1 MVGGNHKTWGVCSP
15 NRRVIQTI
23 SLCPPRPHVTP
34 SHGSFLTV
42 HSSGRS
48 SLNNTARST
57 EQFLGNRRFTQV
69 WQQGT
74 WYYCQVYRTL
84 FWEAHFLYDFVN
96 QKQNLLWKTW
106 TQECHALH
114 DFQRKDSF
122 SSPSLKK
129 ICSWPGF
136 FQQCFSVFFGIY
148 SFTRR
153 SSFFVLYSKEKSVW
167 FLFKTASNFLLQGD
181 LCEVTIVIL
190 LWRIEKCLNRC
201 YGGLK
206 KLVFRLIELL
216 LNLEKN

>member
-1 MVGGNHKTWGVCSP
+1 M
-15 NRRVIQTI
+15 IQTI

-114 DFQRKDSF
+114 DFQKKDLPEFSF
-122 SSPSLKK
+122 SSHSLEK
-129 ICSWPGF
+129 SVHDQDF
-136 FQQCFSVFFGIY
+136 FSSVSVF

-153 SSFFVLYSKEKSVW
+153 SSILVLYSKEKSEW

-190 LWRIEKCLNRC
+190 L
-201 YGGLK
+201 
-206 KLVFRLIELL
+206 
-216 LNLEKN
+216 